1 VTKSD
6 RERGNDETERD
17 QVETDDDRERFRGEC
32 SGFHLARS
40 DDILARHHGGHAD
53 GRAGDER
60 SEIRRRVVERPG
72 NLLEVSFRL
81 GFDGLEFLQMVGH
94 GDDCSAGG
102 FPLFRGDREQRGG
115 PSSPGTWNVSK
126 GTVLTEKCLS
136 NARLEPPLN
145 PGGVFEDSTG
155 LGGDAVASEFD
166 RRLHG
171 LAFGDLSAD
180 DVERVGQVSFNVAD
194 VLPNREDGTI
204 RCDQCDADAEADCR
218 DRCEVAG
225 ADRSNRY
232 VPTNASEDSP

>member
-1 VTKSD
+1 M
-6 RERGNDETERD
+6 ETI
-17 QVETDDDRERFRGEC
+17 
-32 SGFHLARS
+32 ARP
-40 DDILARHHGGHAD
+40 
-53 GRAGDER
+53 AG
-60 SEIRRRVVERPG
+60 S
-72 NLLEVSFRL
+72 
-81 GFDGLEFLQMVGH
+81 
-94 GDDCSAGG
+94 
-102 FPLFRGDREQRGG
+102 PLRGDREQRGG

-126 GTVLTEKCLS
+126 GTVLTEKCLERPS
-136 NARLEPPLN
+136 GAAAESRRRL
-145 PGGVFEDSTG
+145 EDSTG